1 MPCDDQAGRGLP
13 QGYPM
18 VTPLQPTRS
27 LFLFFSSPPLLLL
40 QVHFRM
46 QQNII
51 LPIRHPRR
59 QPLCSTPS
67 TSMHPKAGAARVEE
81 HKAADRFFYTFYS
94 FFAKKNPFT
103 NHAAVAFLLLPHP
116 PPPPLL
122 TLTPSRYGVHGVA
135 RCGSHHH
142 RIVIEIIVSW
152 ISPSSHVDEAAA
164 AAAAVAYSIS
174 LGACCFVPHWMAV

>member
-1 MPCDDQAGRGLP
+1 M
-13 QGYPM
+13 
-18 VTPLQPTRS
+18 
-27 LFLFFSSPPLLLL
+27 
-40 QVHFRM
+40 
-46 QQNII
+46 
-51 LPIRHPRR
+51 
-59 QPLCSTPS
+59 
-67 TSMHPKAGAARVEE
+67 EE

-164 AAAAVAYSIS
+164 VAYSIS